1 MTASG
6 AWTWQSFA
14 ELTTQDLYE
23 ILSLRAAIFIVEQD
37 CVYLDPDGLDPA
49 GVHCSYREDG
59 QLLAYQ
65 RCLGPGIAFAE
76 SSIGRIVV
84 SEQARG
90 RDLGRELV
98 RRGVEYNLRIWPGHA
113 IRIGAQAHLA
123 AFYESMG
130 FVSEQDHYMEDGIE
144 HVHMR
149 LEA

>member
-6 AWTWQSFA
+6 AWTWQGFS
-14 ELTTQDLYE
+14 ELTTRDLYE
-23 ILSLRAAIFIVEQD
+23 ILSLRAAIFIMEQD
-37 CVYLDPDGLDPA
+37 CVYLDPDGMDPDA
-49 GVHCSYREDG
+49 VHCSYREEG
-59 QLLAYQ
+59 RLLAYQ

-84 SEQARG
+84 SKNARG

-98 RRGVEYNLRIWPGHA
+98 RRGVEYNLKTWPQYA
-113 IRIGAQAHLA
+113 IRIGAQAYLSS
-123 AFYESMG
+123 FYESMG

-149 LEA
+149 LEG